1 MMEWVS
7 MILTALASGGLAG
20 FGTLWYA
27 RRKSKA
33 EVEQAESEAAKSWQD
48 VYQEMIEDL
57 RGSRDEQ
64 KEQNTMLRTKIEHL
78 EDRISKLKD
87 EVEQNAR
94 KLAWLIPITCCVRDC
109 QNRVLYSDGADITQ
123 VKKKKARKE

>member
-109 QNRVLYSDGADITQ
+109 KDRMLYSDGADITQ
-123 VKKKKARKE
+123 VKKKKAK

>member
-33 EVEQAESEAAKSWQD
+33 EVEQAESEVAKSWQD

-94 KLAWLIPITCCVRDC
+94 KLAWLIPITCCVRNC
-109 QNRVLYSDGADITQ
+109 QDRVLYSDGADITQ
-123 VKKKKARKE
+123 VNKKKET

>member
-33 EVEQAESEAAKSWQD
+33 EVEQAESEVAKSWQD

-94 KLAWLIPITCCVRDC
+94 KLAWLIPITCCVRNC
-109 QNRVLYSDGADITQ
+109 QDRVLYSDGADITQ
-123 VKKKKARKE
+123 VKKKKET

>member
-1 MMEWVS
+1 

-78 EDRISKLKD
+78 EDKISKLKD

-109 QNRVLYSDGADITQ
+109 QDRVLYSDGADITQ

>member
-33 EVEQAESEAAKSWQD
+33 EVEQAESEVAKSWQD

-94 KLAWLIPITCCVRDC
+94 KLAWLIPITCCVRNC
-109 QNRVLYSDGADITQ
+109 QDRVLYSDGADITQ
-123 VKKKKARKE
+123 VKKKKEK

>member
-64 KEQNTMLRTKIEHL
+64 KEQNTTLRTKIEHL

-109 QNRVLYSDGADITQ
+109 QDRVLYSDGADITQ

>member
-109 QNRVLYSDGADITQ
+109 QDRVLYSDGADITQ
-123 VKKKKARKE
+123 VKKKKARG

>member
-33 EVEQAESEAAKSWQD
+33 EVEQAESEVAKSWQD

-78 EDRISKLKD
+78 EARISKLKD

-94 KLAWLIPITCCVRDC
+94 KLAWLIPITCCVRNC
-109 QNRVLYSDGADITQ
+109 QDRVLYSDGADITQ
-123 VKKKKARKE
+123 VKKKKEK

>member
-109 QNRVLYSDGADITQ
+109 KDRVLYSDGADITQ
-123 VKKKKARKE
+123 VKKKKAK